1 MIKNLL
7 KLEWD
12 KIKYPY
18 LISLFIGILYSC
30 IIILPFTSGYS
41 YNHNIEIWQQSG
53 QVFDLIFP
61 LVAVLPTC
69 WIMYYERKNNFLAYT
84 LTRVSKKKYI
94 LSKWLMTS
102 IGGATIIF
110 VVSFVGLIFCINFTN
125 NLNLTGIQLQ
135 GYDKS
140 LEEFYGYY
148 LVNKPYLYG
157 LALSIWRG
165 IIGFI
170 VGTLGF
176 VLSLYINN
184 IFIILTGPFVYVFIV
199 HYILAILGVPYY
211 SIITSFDPS
220 TLAPQAISTGR
231 ILIGPFLLIVLIC
244 SIIIH
249 FFKIKKR
256 SIYVT

>member
-1 MIKNLL
+1 MMKNLL

-12 KIKYPY
+12 KIKYSY
-18 LISLFIGILYSC
+18 LISLFVGILYSC

-41 YNHNIEIWQQSG
+41 YNHNIEIWQQSS
-53 QVFDLIFP
+53 QIFDLIFP

-69 WIMYYERKNNFLAYT
+69 WLMYYERKDNFLIYT

-102 IGGATIIF
+102 IGSAIIIF
-110 VVSFVGLIFCINFTN
+110 MISFVGLIFCLNFTKN
-125 NLNLTGIQLQ
+125 VNLTGIQLQ

-140 LEEFYGYY
+140 LKEFYGYY

-157 LALSIWRG
+157 LVLSIWRA

-170 VGTLGF
+170 VGSLGF
-176 VLSLYINN
+176 VLSLFINN
-184 IFIILTGPFVYVFIV
+184 IFIILTGPFVYVFIS
-199 HYILAILGVPYY
+199 HYIFAILGVPYY

-220 TLAPQAISTGR
+220 TLAPGSISLGR
-231 ILIGPFLLIVLIC
+231 LLVGVFLLVVLILG
-244 SIIIH
+244 IIIY
-249 FFKIKKR
+249 FSKIKKHN
-256 SIYVT
+256 IYVA